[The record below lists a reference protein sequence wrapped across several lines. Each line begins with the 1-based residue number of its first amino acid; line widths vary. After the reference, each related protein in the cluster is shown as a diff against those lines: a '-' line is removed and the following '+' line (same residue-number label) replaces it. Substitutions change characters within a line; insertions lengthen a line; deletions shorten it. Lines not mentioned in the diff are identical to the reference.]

1 MEKLLPGFLLG
12 FLPSQSDQSG
22 ALAVSALN
30 LEECQQQQQPVIP
43 VSKQTK
49 KLKKSKLYCICG
61 YGDGEMIGCDGI
73 KCPGNNWYHYE
84 CLGLK
89 FSHQPRGTWFCPP
102 CKIKKKEEDDKL
114 KRLAFE
120 GTKRRRLEIDE
131 GKYVLPS
138 QRNDTLLLKVIENI
152 YNSRVDK
159 LMVMYM
165 F

>member
-1 MEKLLPGFLLG
+1 MEKLLPGFLSG
-12 FLPSQSDQSG
+12 FLPSQSDQSS
-22 ALAVSALN
+22 ALAVSASN
-30 LEECQQQQQPVIP
+30 LEECQQQPVIP
-43 VSKQTK
+43 IPNLTK
-49 KLKKSKLYCICG
+49 NLKKSKLYCICG

-120 GTKRRRLEIDE
+120 GTKRKRLDIDE

-152 YNSRVDK
+152 YISRVDT
-159 LMVMYM
+159 LMIVN
-165 F
+165 FL